1 MKPTI
6 VTIVDNT
13 IRVEAPPHV
22 SIRLR
27 RNFGGAQRYK
37 AGVFDLTA
45 TPEHA
50 YDLEWFGDRYPLQI
64 DPGSAARFAK
74 LVAEHRRKLEVIE
87 AMESADY
94 VPRQF
99 ELALPPREYQ
109 RKAAD
114 LGLQSGSLL
123 VADQVGLGKTVTAI
137 CLLSAPGVLPALV
150 VTMTHLTRQ
159 WELELARFAPSLRV
173 HRIRRGQPY
182 KFSDIKVEK
191 DPVSGRRKVVKHN
204 GVPDVILINYHK
216 LHGWVETLS
225 GVVRT
230 MVIDEAQEF
239 RRASTGST
247 KSLKYEA
254 GKALADAVDIRMGLT
269 ATPIY
274 NYGNE
279 IFNVMEV
286 VAPGSLGTRKEFH
299 DEWCGG
305 EPGPD
310 GKASVLDPAALGSY
324 LRESGLMIRRTRKEV
339 GREIPQLTVVR
350 HAVECDPDSINR
362 AAGDVAEL
370 AQRVLDRIG
379 TPAERMQ
386 RAGELDWRMRQA
398 TGIAKAGAV
407 ADLVRMLVDGG
418 EKVVLFGWHHEVY
431 SLWQSHFEKQ
441 PAIKSVLYTG
451 KQTESQKAASAK
463 EFIHGDAQ
471 VLIISLRA
479 GAGLD
484 GLQFVSCT
492 GVIGELDWSPKVIE
506 QDIGRLHRD
515 GQPNPVTFY
524 VPVADEGSDPVIS
537 DVLGIKEAQSHYL
550 LNPDDKGMAE
560 FTGANDDHIRRLAED
575 VIRRRQAAKTR

>member
-1 MKPTI
+1 MRKTT
-6 VTIVDNT
+6 VTIVENT
-13 IRVEAPPHV
+13 IRVNAPPHV

-50 YDLEWFGDRYPLQI
+50 YDLEWFGERYPFEI
-64 DPGSAARFAK
+64 DPASAERFRD
-74 LVAEHRRKLEVIE
+74 LVSEHRRKLEVIA
-87 AMESADY
+87 AMDSADY
-94 VPRQF
+94 VPRKF
-99 ELALPPREYQ
+99 DLALPPRDYQ
-109 RKAAD
+109 RLAAD
-114 LGLQSGSLL
+114 LALQSGSLL
-123 VADQVGLGKTVTAI
+123 VADQLGLGKTVTAI
-137 CLLSAPGVLPALV
+137 CALSAPGVLPALV

-159 WELELARFAPSLRV
+159 WELEIARFAPSLRV

-182 KFSDIKVEK
+182 KFSDMRVEK
-191 DPVSGRRKVVKHN
+191 DPITGRRKVVRYE

-230 MVIDEAQEF
+230 LVVDEAQEF
-239 RRASTGST
+239 RRASNGTRR
-247 KSLKYEA
+247 SLKYEA
-254 GKALADAVDIRMGLT
+254 GRALADVVDMRIGLS
-269 ATPIY
+269 ATPVY

-279 IFNVMEV
+279 IYNVMEV
-286 VAPGSLGTRKEFH
+286 IAPGSLGTSKEFY

-305 EPGPD
+305 PPGPD
-310 GKASVLDPAALGSY
+310 GRARVNDPAALGSY

-350 HAVECDPDSINR
+350 HAVECDPDSIHR

-379 TPAERMQ
+379 SPAERMQ
-386 RAGELDWRMRQA
+386 RAGELDWRLRQA

-431 SLWQSHFEKQ
+431 SLWQSHLDRQ

-451 KQTESQKAASAK
+451 KQSDSQKAAAAK

-471 VLIISLRA
+471 VLSISLRA

-484 GLQFVSCT
+484 GLQFASCT
-492 GVIGELDWSPKVIE
+492 GVIGELDWSPRVIE

-515 GQPNPVTFY
+515 GQTDPVIVY

-537 DVLGIKEAQSHYL
+537 DVLGIKDAQSHYL
-550 LNPDDKGMAE
+550 LNPDAPGGPE
-560 FTGANDDHIRRLAED
+560 LTGASEDHIRKLAED
-575 VIRRRQAAKTR
+575 VLRRRGRAA